1 MRRLPPM
8 STLRSF
14 EAAARLLSFSRA
26 ADELLVTHGAVS
38 RAIATLEDALQV
50 KLFERGVRSVRLT
63 QAGASYQAVVR
74 EVLDRLSASTIVL
87 MDQQSSGVLNI
98 STIDSFAAK
107 WLVPR
112 LFRFSGEHRDIDIR
126 LSTSERLAS
135 FTSDGI
141 DLCIRY
147 GRGNYPGLASELLLK
162 EELTPVC
169 SPDLLGKGL
178 PLRELADLRHHT
190 LIHDEF
196 PIDWVIWLR
205 SAGVA
210 DIDARRGIRF
220 QSSVHAVQAA
230 VQGGGIALG
239 RSALIVDE
247 LKSGKLVRPFTI
259 SLPTDLAYYIVYP
272 PDHLKRH
279 KVKAFRD
286 WLLEEVGREEQV
298 LDGVQ

>member
-14 EAAARLLSFSRA
+14 EAAARLLSFSKA
-26 ADELLVTHGAVS
+26 AEELFVTHGAVS
-38 RAIATLEDALQV
+38 RAIATLEEHLQV
-50 KLFERGVRSVRLT
+50 KLFERGVRTVRLT
-63 QAGASYQAVVR
+63 QAGANYFGVVR
-74 EVLDRLSASTIVL
+74 EVLDRLSAATIVL

-112 LFRFSGEHRDIDIR
+112 LFRFSDTNRDIDIR
-126 LSTSERLAS
+126 LSTSERLAN

-147 GRGNYPGLASELLLK
+147 GRGNYPGLNSELLLK

-169 SPDLLGKGL
+169 SPALLEKGP
-178 PLRELADLRHHT
+178 PLKELADLRHHT

-205 SAGVA
+205 SAGVT
-210 DIDARRGIRF
+210 DMDARRGIRF

-230 VQGGGIALG
+230 VQGGGIVLG
-239 RSALIVDE
+239 RSALIGDE
-247 LKSGKLVRPFTI
+247 LKSGKLVRPFSI

-272 PDHLKRH
+272 PEHLKRH

-286 WLLEEVGREEQV
+286 WLLEEA
-298 LDGVQ
+298 

>member
-14 EAAARLLSFSRA
+14 EAAARLLSFSKA
-26 ADELLVTHGAVS
+26 AEELLVTHGAVS
-38 RAIATLEDALQV
+38 RAIATLEEALQV
-50 KLFERGVRSVRLT
+50 KLFERGVRTVRLT
-63 QAGASYQAVVR
+63 QAGSNYFVIVR
-74 EVLDRLSASTIVL
+74 EVLDRLSASTIIL

-112 LFRFSGEHRDIDIR
+112 LFRFSEDNRDIDIR
-126 LSTSERLAS
+126 LSTSERLAN
-135 FTSDGI
+135 FTADGI

-147 GRGNYPGLASELLLK
+147 GRGNYPGLTSELLLK

-169 SPDLLGKGL
+169 SPALLQRGP
-178 PLRELADLRHHT
+178 PLTQLSDLRHHT

-205 SAGVA
+205 SAGIT
-210 DIDARRGIRF
+210 DIDARRGLRF

-230 VQGGGIALG
+230 VQGGGIVLG
-239 RSALIVDE
+239 RSALIGDE
-247 LKSGKLVRPFTI
+247 LNSGKLVRPFKV

-272 PDHLKRH
+272 PEHLRRQ

-286 WLLEEVGREEQV
+286 WLLGEAVRSESGDQF
-298 LDGVQ
+298 Q